1 MSTKLDLVVPK
12 KNGAPARL
20 EEKLYQEYIQFFEKA
35 ERERRW
41 NVFEDIP
48 WERVNK
54 GASEELAL
62 CAETFCSVEMYLPD
76 YVAGGINCV
85 RKYFGQAWFQAN
97 WGYEESKHSLALMQY
112 LVRSGKRTEEQAYDL
127 QNRIFDKTWDLPFTT
142 PRQMTFYGCVQEMAT
157 FVIYVKHRERAA
169 AENDECLRTIYDY
182 IARDE
187 IAHTRFYQGVIK
199 VLLEE
204 DRVGTLADMA
214 HVFANF
220 KMPGVDIVPDYD
232 ARILKMREA
241 GIDRNVFIQ
250 KVYLPI
256 LKYLGVSRH
265 DMLKAQRDALSARA
279 DRDAE
284 STAQQQLVVA
294 PNLNGPSRTVAQ
306 A

>member
-1 MSTKLDLVVPK
+1 MS
-12 KNGAPARL
+12 RL
-20 EEKLYQEYIQFFEKA
+20 EEKLYREYLSFFEKA

-76 YVAGGINCV
+76 YVAGGINVV

-97 WGYEESKHSLALMQY
+97 WAYEESKHSLALTHY
-112 LVRSGKRTEEQAYDL
+112 LLRSDKRTEEQMFDL
-127 QNRIFDKTWDLPFTT
+127 QNRIFDKKWALPFGTA
-142 PRQMTFYGCVQEMAT
+142 RQMTFYGCVQEMAT

-169 AENDECLRTIYDY
+169 AEGDECLRTIYDY

-187 IAHTRFYQGVIK
+187 IAHCRFYQSVIK
-199 VLLEE
+199 VLLDE
-204 DRVGTLADMA
+204 DREGTLADMA

-220 KMPGVDIVPDYD
+220 QMPGVGIVPDYD
-232 ARILKMREA
+232 SRILKMREA
-241 GIDRNVFIQ
+241 GIDRSVFIQ
-250 KVYLPI
+250 KVYMPI

-265 DMLKAQRDALSARA
+265 EMLAAQREALHARHDARVHAAEDMPAKAPPLSPGRA
-279 DRDAE
+279 GEIA
-284 STAQQQLVVA
+284 TA
-294 PNLNGPSRTVAQ
+294 
-306 A
+306 

>member
-1 MSTKLDLVVPK
+1 MNYQLED
-12 KNGAPARL
+12 RL
-20 EEKLYQEYIQFFEKA
+20 YKEYLTFFEKA

-54 GASEELAL
+54 DAPEEVAL

-76 YVAGGINCV
+76 YVSKGVNLV
-85 RKYFGQAWFQAN
+85 RQHFGHAWFQAN
-97 WGYEESKHSLALMQY
+97 WGYEESKHSLALQMY
-112 LVRSGKRTEEQAYDL
+112 LSRSGKRTDSEIRDL
-127 QNRIFDKTWDLPFTT
+127 QTRILDKQWDLPFNT

-157 FVIYVKHRERAA
+157 FVIYVKHRERATQFG
-169 AENDECLRTIYDY
+169 DECLRTIYDFV
-182 IARDE
+182 ARDE
-187 IAHTRFYQGVIK
+187 IAHCRFYQSVIK

-220 KMPGVDIVPDYD
+220 EMPGVKLVPDYD

-241 GIDRNVFIQ
+241 GIDRSVFIQ
-250 KVYLPI
+250 KVYMPI

-265 DMLKAQRDALSARA
+265 EMLTAQRAAIEAKHEARA
-279 DRDAE
+279 ERTPDSDAPRE
-284 STAQQQLVVA
+284 SLIIA
-294 PNLNGPSRTVAQ
+294 PNLNAHAPAIATA
-306 A
+306 